1 MQNKEDMGK
10 ILENLKSMN
19 VDQRKKYLKQVN
31 LTKKQV
37 CDSIEENKVTI
48 PMKSI
53 VLKTLYKMDDEQFI
67 DFIATKIDLLSLGLL
82 NKFAK

>member
-1 MQNKEDMGK
+1 MENRENMSKV
-10 ILENLKSMN
+10 LENLKSMS
-19 VDQRKKYLKQVN
+19 VEQRKEYLKKVN

-37 CDSIEENKVTI
+37 CTYLEDEKMFI

-67 DFIATKIDLLSLGLL
+67 DFIATKIDIVSLGLL
-82 NKFAK
+82 NKFVK